1 MIQNYNSSFNG
12 MRLLRT
18 LKPDRGS
25 TRTRLASGIV
35 KNCSMQLV
43 LFLFMLLGVT
53 QSSFAQVSSYTFA
66 QSNGT
71 YTAITGGTLHGTAID
86 NNNYSFTLPFT
97 FTYNGTGYTVAR
109 PTSNGFLVLGGS
121 APSTS
126 QYTPLSSGTTNFAI
140 SAMARDLNSTIRS
153 EVIGTAPNRVYV
165 CQWSSAYR
173 YAVGTGENLNAQIRL
188 YEGTNKIEIIYGTF
202 TTTNTAVA
210 TGPMQVGLR
219 GSAATDF
226 NTRTTT
232 TDWTATTAGGTNAA
246 TMAGTSTVKPASGL
260 TYTFTAPTDPF
271 VTATTLTAFGNV
283 CKDVTSNAN
292 SFTVTGGN
300 LTGDVT
306 VGALTGY
313 TYSATT
319 GGTYT
324 STLTLTPTSGSLSAV
339 SVFVKLTPTALT
351 TYNGNIPLTGGGLAA
366 TVNVA
371 ASGTGVN
378 TAPGVS
384 ANGNATTVSMTD
396 ATITGATINSL
407 GCTAVTAYGIEYSTT
422 SGFTGG
428 TGTQVAGTGFS
439 GIAGGTFSASLSA
452 LTAGTT
458 YYYRAYA
465 TNGGGTTYSS
475 TVSSFAP
482 LASGQV
488 GGGTGTT
495 TATMPVSSYFGYS
508 YTQQLYLATEINATG
523 TPGNTYITKVRFLPS
538 SVQTPLSTYNNWTI
552 YIGNT
557 AKTSFSS
564 TTDWVASTDLTQVFS
579 GTIATLT
586 NGAWVE
592 ITLSTPFLWDGTSNL
607 VIAVDENAD
616 SYTNS
621 DSTGTAWQAFTATN
635 RGIYV
640 RSDTVNPTAATPGT
654 GTTQNTVPQVQMVMT
669 TPPACGIPSSIV
681 GAATA
686 FNAGTATWV
695 APVNGTPTGYE
706 WELRTSGAAGSGA
719 TGRID
724 NGTTTSAGTI
734 SYSATLSGNTTYTLY
749 VRTNCSG
756 TYSSWSAGSSFTTP
770 CTPLTTFPY
779 TENFNSVTTPALPS
793 CYVSNDV
800 NGDGDKWI
808 SYSTYGTGSSNC
820 AGLYTDLNSGAN
832 NDYLILPAMTLTGNQ
847 RLRFSVAARSSGE
860 PNDYRVVLST
870 TNTNPASFTTVLRP
884 LTTVSNTTQTPIS
897 WIDLTPYTGTVYI
910 AIHVPSGGADG
921 YYLYVDDITV
931 DTAPVRAIAS
941 GDFAVGSNWSNGTG
955 PVCGQL
961 SQIPSG
967 ITMTVSSGTITS
979 GQLEIASGGAL
990 NVSGGTLTV
999 GCTNNDSYIDNSGTI
1014 NVSGGTLAVN
1024 GSIVNN
1030 TGSTFIQSAGNIT
1043 IDGNNNNTPASSV
1056 ASGTPLL
1063 AFGTTLANFATGTVT
1078 LNGGT
1083 LTIVDP
1089 HTATTNT
1096 SAYALYGNF
1105 ASGVAFTASPNHTL
1119 QFGDGT
1125 STQAGGNASGF
1136 YYNLFVGSG
1145 RMNLGSVTVNNPGA
1159 VASRI
1164 VTQVTTT
1171 GMTGNFTVTS
1181 GTYTQGGAITYIGG
1195 NIVVNSGGIYVA
1207 NGTTHFALI
1216 SGTTVNAQTVA
1227 QSVTVNGTGAIQ
1239 NLATT
1244 PTGNFDSITFK
1255 NTSATGVTIN
1265 PLNQVVANAAVAASV
1280 RNNLTFDGK
1289 ASTTGGKTLLYGTLA
1304 TPGSG
1309 SLVVTSGGMVPGS
1322 AYGRGWNT
1330 AQTGTGLTGGSVPTG
1345 TGSQFPLIDENGNA
1359 RHAWIERVSPTDAGI
1374 ISMMYTAAAGTSP
1387 VSITDGA
1394 YTVDTRSNG
1403 KWSVSVLGTDMAATT
1418 YKLAVSGT
1426 TIFGS
1431 SPATAVARLVTDSA
1445 AIGTFQA
1452 GTTLPHAQRTDLTLA
1467 MLTGQDFYM
1476 GINSSDIPFLSV
1488 QNGNWNDGTTWN
1500 KGTVPTAT
1508 DIVTISTGHTV
1519 TVDNTV
1525 SATAAVASA
1534 LNVNAGGT
1542 LAVSANSL
1550 TVTNAVT
1557 NAATAVINVAGGTL
1571 GATTIANSG
1580 TVTVSG
1586 ATVNVTGASGT
1597 GISNPSG
1604 AVFTLNSGTVTIG
1617 AAGGSNRKFTN
1628 AGTLTVAGGTLNI
1641 NGNLAHSGTAFNHSG
1656 GAINI
1661 DPNAAGVAGNSS
1673 TSSDY
1678 TLNLTAPVN
1687 WTGGTI
1693 TLVDPPASTSA
1704 FHYSVYY
1711 SNATVSESSASHTL
1725 RFGDAASSTAGG
1737 NAIGFYVYNSTGR
1750 LNAGNVVVNGPAAGT
1765 ATATNRVVKLGTG
1778 FGVKGNFTLQN
1789 SAEFSHAGVEL
1800 IVAGNINIDA
1810 TSKYTA
1816 NGTLTLALPSGT
1828 TSAVNTAAQTIT
1840 YAGTIENVAGAATAN
1855 LTSFTVN
1862 NSNAT
1867 GVTLNNPLTMSGTFT
1882 LTSGII
1888 NTTTTNLL
1896 TLGTATAAGTLN
1908 NIGSAT
1914 AYING
1919 PFART
1924 FGASRTASGSYG
1936 VATTFPVGTSAGY
1949 QAINVD
1955 PTTTAG
1961 GAVTFVAQ
1969 AFTTNSGTQG
1979 VGVTTLSPRRWE
1991 TYITN
1996 GAANFTNAFVRL
2008 RDDSIAATNKIVQ
2021 SSSAAGEYAPVAS
2034 VTNYATGILTTATAL
2049 VGADYKGYFAF
2060 GDLNPCDVPANQ
2072 PTAFVASS
2080 ITNTTLTASFTA
2092 AATTPAPTT
2101 SHYLVVRYNTTPG
2114 AVTITDPVANTVYA
2128 VNATLGTGANT
2139 GTVVYNGTGTT
2150 FTQTGLTGA
2159 NTYQYY
2165 VYSYNNTGCYGP
2177 IYNIT
2182 SPLVQ
2187 SVTTCATATGTPGTP
2202 AVVSSTGTT
2211 LNTQWTASS
2220 TAGVTYEIDVA
2231 TNAGFTA
2238 FVPGYQALNVGSA
2251 VSANITGLTQGTTY
2265 YIRVRAL
2272 SGTVCYSANS
2282 TSLTATTQYI
2292 TTAPWTE
2299 GFAVASTVPAGWVAA
2314 NWTVGTIVA
2323 GNTNIGIYRNLYVTV
2338 PTANVTTIN
2347 VGTLPASQQLTLK
2360 YYYANYG
2367 DQSTSPAA
2375 GAGNIVVAVSTDYGV
2390 TYTDIGTVANDG
2402 TLGWKEYTRDLS
2414 AYAGS
2419 LVKIRVTGNWSS
2431 GDYYLALDDFKIDT
2445 IPACGKPQTSA
2456 TAMASATS
2464 INASWT
2470 LPLAGTPTGYEYAV
2484 TTSATPP
2491 SSGTAAA
2498 GLSVSGI
2505 TVTPNTSYY
2514 LHVRSVCGEGVYS
2527 DWLTTSFYSGYCLAP
2542 ATDDDTIYITS
2553 FVTDGGYTNI
2563 NNTSTFTTGGYSN
2576 FTTLSVSQSQGQ
2588 QVNFTGDAYDYWG
2601 DGFEARV
2608 YVDWNNDFDFDDAN
2622 EMVFD
2627 DYSLLSG
2634 SITVP
2639 AGTPVGNYRM
2649 RVRIDYDEYPVPAC
2663 GTTTEGE
2670 TEDYIFKVV
2679 PVPTCYVPAG
2689 LSAATATYTTA
2700 NLSWSAPATAPVPSG
2715 YEYAVTTS
2723 ATPPASGTA
2732 TTATS
2737 VPGYSGLTLDTT
2749 YYLHVRSNCD
2759 ANGYSDWTTLQFL
2772 QGYCSAASTS
2782 TGYYISS
2789 FATTGGASNISNS
2802 TSALST
2808 GGYGNFTAMAVSQ
2821 SEGNNVNFTV
2831 TPFNGTYTYGIA
2843 IWVDWNDDLTF
2854 DTSERMYN
2862 SAAYVASASS
2872 SFAVPMGAIIGNH
2885 RMRVRIDYYSTNP
2898 SACGAIQYGEAED
2911 YTFTVIP
2918 SAPKITSFTPTA
2930 VCVGAGDTVTITG
2943 NYFTGATAV
2952 KFNGTDAASFNVVS
2966 ATSITAVVPAAAA
2979 TGTISVTSADGT
2991 GTSTGSLTVNQYP
3004 TVNDITGGGVSVCMP
3019 NTLQLSSTTT
3029 GGTWS
3034 SSDTNIATVSSTG
3047 LVTPV
3052 TAGTVTISYGVT
3064 TTGCT
3069 TTKTTTVTFN
3079 QPANITIQPASET
3092 VTPNS
3097 TLAFSVTATGTNLTY
3112 QWEVA
3117 ADGVNFTP
3125 VTDGV
3130 TYDGTTTATL
3140 TINEATTG
3148 MNQYK
3153 YHVVVSGTAPC
3164 GSVTSGAA
3172 TLTISDIGIT
3182 SQPSNV
3188 TLCDSGAGT
3197 ANFSVATTGSNLT
3210 FEWQQDAGTGTWL
3223 PLANGTVGSVTY
3235 SGADTNTLSLSGL
3248 TAANNAFRY
3257 RAFVQDGGATAL
3269 SNPATLTVNSAAVI
3283 NTQPANQVACSTGTT
3298 SNFVVDASGTGL
3310 TYQWQYATSAGGAY
3324 SNVTNAT
3331 PLGVTYAG
3339 ATTNTLAVTNA
3350 TNTPVVPTYYYRVVI
3365 TGTAPCG
3372 TVTSNPA
3379 TLTINAPA
3387 ISAPPAATTVVRSNS
3402 ATFSVTT
3409 AAPAPTY
3416 QWQFSTTLGG
3426 TYSNVADST
3435 PAGTTYSGDQSATLT
3450 VNAATTAVGTGY
3462 YYRVVVTSGG
3472 CTVTS
3477 AGAQLTVTDY
3487 CVGTVT
3493 NAHTTDYMTAIS
3505 VATTS
3510 LNSTPGLVGNAAN
3523 NYYALLTGSNN
3534 TATFFQ
3540 AYSYTASVTVL
3551 SGNANPEG
3559 VGIWIDFNNDGDFA
3573 DTNEFLGAASIAS
3586 TATGTITMNIPA
3598 NATTGSRRMRV
3609 RNVRNQTMTQGSVC
3623 TTYARGTTVDY
3634 IVTIAQPAGPAITS
3648 FTPDS
3653 YCADTGVITITGTN
3667 LTGGALTIGGTAVTP
3682 VVVNA
3687 AGTQLT
3693 ATVNA
3698 GISGAVVITTPGGT
3712 ATSSNFS
3719 VTAPPAVTL
3728 SAATGS
3734 ICAGESSNVI
3744 TLTAGGSS
3752 YDTFTVTSVPAG
3764 APYSGNAA
3772 TGYTFSPTVNTV
3784 YTIAGTQ
3791 SGGTCARSATFTV
3804 TVKPNPVYPVTPA
3817 TAEMC
3822 SGQIQALTISGAI
3835 GGTGIFGTGTTVSG
3849 NTDTTR
3855 PNPLSGYYG
3864 GQKAQMMFRAS
3875 ELSAQNMQAGSK
3887 INAITFNLGTFAASA
3902 CTDFTIRMGST
3913 SATDLTSGFA
3923 TGTSAVY
3930 GPATFTPSGT
3940 GLVTFTLTTPFTWD
3954 GTSNIIVETVHNAG
3968 NGGNGSGSNTL
3979 YSVTSF
3985 NCSYFRMQDSVSG
3998 GIAGFDAATAGVVAT
4013 STSRPNMTFVFTNSG
4028 ATWAP
4033 TTGLYTDA
4041 AATVAYTGTYA
4052 RTVYAK
4058 PGTTTTYT
4066 ATVNNGSGCSSSS
4079 SADITV
4085 NPKSWIGGTSAD
4097 WNDPANWC
4105 GGQVPTALDNVVIAD
4120 VTNQPIVS
4128 GNVTVVGNNLTVADG
4143 ATLEVQGGSVLN
4155 ITNAVTVAPTGS
4167 LTLDNY
4173 AHLLQGSSV
4182 TTNPNSGNID
4192 VFRLSSP
4199 MYRLDYT
4206 MWSSPVENQK
4216 LKDFS
4221 PETLNNRFYIYN
4233 ELTDEYATIADPVNT
4248 NMAEG
4253 RGYLI
4258 RVENTHPAYNA
4269 TTNAPG
4275 TPWQGEFSGKPRSGN
4290 IDVPMSNTL
4299 NGYNAV
4305 GNPYPSPIN
4314 IFAFYAA
4321 NTNTIVDG
4329 SALYFWRKKND
4340 ASTGYYARVTKLAY
4354 TANTGNAWGDTG
4366 GTAFNGA
4373 PSSWVINPGQGFIVQ
4388 STGGTLHF
4396 NNAMRV
4402 GLNNQQFFR
4411 TAQNEEDAVISRL
4424 WLNVTGSEGQFAQAA
4439 IGYTDITTMGI
4450 DYGWDGKAFVNDGTA
4465 SLFSLVGEEPLGIQ
4479 ARSEFDP
4486 ADVVPM
4492 GFRVDTPGTYTIT
4505 LDHMDGVFSGDQDI
4519 FLKDNLLGGIT
4530 HDLKAGN
4537 YTFETEAGLFTSRF
4551 EVVYA
4556 EALGTNNPVLDANNV
4571 IVYKQGTSI
4580 NINAGVLE
4588 MTDVTIYDT
4597 RGRILYSKDGINA
4610 TETVISNLHS
4620 DQQVLI
4626 IQINTE
4632 KGRVTKRII
4641 Y

>member
-1 MIQNYNSSFNG
+1 

-25 TRTRLASGIV
+25 TRTGLASRIA
-35 KNCSMQLV
+35 KNCNVQLV
-43 LFLFMLLGVT
+43 LFLFMLLGVM
-53 QSSFAQVSSYTFA
+53 QGSFAQVASYTFT

-86 NNNYSFTLPFT
+86 DNNYSFTLPFT

-173 YAVGTGENLNAQIRL
+173 YAVGSGENLNAQIRL
-188 YEGTNKIEIIYGTF
+188 YEGTNKIDIVYGTF
-202 TTTNTAVA
+202 TTTNTAVG
-210 TGPMQVGLR
+210 TGAIQVGLR
-219 GSAATDF
+219 GSATTDF
-226 NTRTTT
+226 ATRTTT
-232 TDWTATTAGGTNAA
+232 TDWTATTAGSTNAA
-246 TMAGTSTVKPASGL
+246 TMAGTTTVKPASGL
-260 TYTFTAPTDPF
+260 TYTYSPPTDPYA
-271 VTATTLTAFGNV
+271 TATALTAFGNV
-283 CKDVTSNAN
+283 CKDVTSAAN

-300 LTGDVT
+300 LTGAVT

-313 TYSATT
+313 TYSATS

-339 SVFVKLTPTALT
+339 PVFVKFTPTAYT
-351 TYNGNIPLTGGGLAA
+351 TYNGNIPLTGGGLVA

-378 TAPGVS
+378 TAPGISV
-384 ANGNATTVSMTD
+384 NGSATTVSLTG

-422 SGFTGG
+422 SGFTAG

-439 GIAGGTFSASLSA
+439 GSAGGTFSALLSG

-458 YYYRAYA
+458 YFYRAYA
-465 TNGGGTTYSS
+465 TNGGGTTYFS
-475 TVSSFAP
+475 TASSFST
-482 LASGQV
+482 LATGQI

-508 YTQQLYLATEINATG
+508 YSQQLYLATEINATG

-538 SVQTPLSTYNNWTI
+538 SVQTPLSTYNNWTV

-557 AKTSFSS
+557 PKTSFGSA
-564 TTDWVASTDLTQVFS
+564 TDWVASTDLTQVFS
-579 GTIATLT
+579 GTIPTLT

-592 ITLSTPFLWDGTSNL
+592 ITLTTPFLWDGTNNL
-607 VIAVDENAD
+607 VIAVDENAA
-616 SYTNS
+616 SYTDS
-621 DSTGTAWQAFTATN
+621 DTTGTTWQAFTATN

-640 RSDTVNPTAATPGT
+640 RSDTVNPTAATPGS
-654 GTTQNTVPQVQMVMT
+654 GTTQSTVPQVQLVMT

-686 FNAGTATWV
+686 FNAGTATW
-695 APVNGTPTGYE
+695 ATPVNGTPTGYE

-756 TYSSWSAGSSFTTP
+756 TYSLWSGGSSFTTP

-779 TENFNSVTTPALPS
+779 TENFNSVTIPALPS
-793 CYVSNDV
+793 CYVANDV
-800 NGDGDKWI
+800 NADGDKWI
-808 SYSTYGTGSSNC
+808 TYDTYGTSGSLC
-820 AGLYTDLNSGAN
+820 AGLYTDGNSGAN

-847 RLRFSVAARSSGE
+847 RMRFSVAARSSGE

-870 TNTNPASFTTVLRP
+870 TDANPASFTTVLRP
-884 LTTVSNTTQTPIS
+884 LTTVSNTTQTQTS

-910 AIHVPSGGADG
+910 AIHVPAGGLDG
-921 YYLYVDDITV
+921 WYLYVDDIIV

-979 GQLEIASGGAL
+979 GQLEIASGGTL
-990 NVSGGTLTV
+990 NVTGGTLTV
-999 GCTNNDSYIDNSGTI
+999 GCTNNNSYIDNSGTL

-1024 GSIVNN
+1024 GYIVNN
-1030 TGSTFIQSAGNIT
+1030 TGSTFTQSAGNIT
-1043 IDGNNNNTPASSV
+1043 IDGNNNNTPATSV

-1063 AFGTTLANFATGTVT
+1063 GFGTSTTSFATGNVNLT
-1078 LNGGT
+1078 GGT

-1125 STQAGGNASGF
+1125 STQAGGNTSGF

-1145 RMNLGSVTVNNPGA
+1145 RLNLGSVTVNNPGA

-1164 VTQVTTT
+1164 VTQVATT
-1171 GMTGNFTVTS
+1171 GMTGNFTVTA
-1181 GTYTQGGAITYIGG
+1181 GTYTQGGSTTYIGG

-1216 SGTTVNAQTVA
+1216 AGTTINSQTVA
-1227 QSVTVNGTGAIQ
+1227 QSVTVNGTGTIQ
-1239 NLATT
+1239 NLATS
-1244 PTGNFDSITFK
+1244 PTGNFDSVIFK

-1280 RNNLTFDGK
+1280 RNNITFDGK
-1289 ASTTGGKTLLYGTLA
+1289 ASTTGGKTLLWGTLA

-1309 SLVVTSGGMVPGS
+1309 SVTVTSGGMVPGS

-1330 AQTGTGLTGGSVPTG
+1330 GQTGTAIATGAIPGG

-1359 RHAWIERVSPTDAGI
+1359 RHAWIERVTPTDAGI
-1374 ISMMYTAAAGTSP
+1374 ISVMYTAGSGTTP

-1394 YTVDTRSNG
+1394 YVVDTRSNG
-1403 KWSVSVLGTDMAATT
+1403 KWTVSVLGTDIAATT

-1426 TIFGS
+1426 AMFGS
-1431 SPATAVARLVTDSA
+1431 SPATAVARLVTASA
-1445 AIGTFQA
+1445 ALGTFQA

-1467 MLTGQDFYM
+1467 QLTGQDFYM
-1476 GINSSDIPFLSV
+1476 GINSNDVPFLSV
-1488 QNGNWNDGTTWN
+1488 QNGNWNEGTTWN
-1500 KGTVPTAT
+1500 KGTVPSAT
-1508 DIVTISTGHTV
+1508 DIVTVSTGHTV

-1525 SATAAVASA
+1525 STAPAVASA

-1542 LAVSANSL
+1542 LAVSANAL
-1550 TVTNAVT
+1550 TVTNT
-1557 NAATAVINVAGGTL
+1557 LTTAATAAINATGGTL

-1586 ATVNVTGASGT
+1586 ATINVAGASGT

-1604 AVFTLNSGTVTIG
+1604 AVFILNSGTVNIG
-1617 AAGGSNRKFTN
+1617 AAGGNDRRFTN

-1641 NGNLAHSGTAFNHSG
+1641 NGNLAHSGTAFNQSG
-1656 GAINI
+1656 GNINI
-1661 DPNAAGVAGNSS
+1661 DPNAAGVTANST
-1673 TSSDY
+1673 TSSNY

-1704 FHYSVYY
+1704 SHYSLYY
-1711 SNATVSESSASHTL
+1711 SNSTVSEVSASHTL
-1725 RFGDAASSTAGG
+1725 RFGDAVSSTAGG
-1737 NAIGFYVYNSTGR
+1737 NAIGFYVLNSTGR
-1750 LNAGNVVVNGPAAGT
+1750 LNAGNVVVNGPATGT
-1765 ATATNRVVKLGTG
+1765 ATATNRIVKLNSG
-1778 FGVKGNFTLQN
+1778 FGVRGNFTMQN
-1789 SAEFSHAGVEL
+1789 AAEFSHASVEL
-1800 IVAGNINIDA
+1800 IVAGNISIDA

-1828 TSAVNTAAQTIT
+1828 SSVVNTAAQTIT
-1840 YAGTIENVAGAATAN
+1840 NLGTIENVAGAATAN
-1855 LTSFTVN
+1855 LTSFTIN

-1867 GVTLNNPLTMSGTFT
+1867 GVTLNSPLTMSGTLT
-1882 LTSGII
+1882 LTSGKV
-1888 NTTTTNLL
+1888 NTTSTNLL

-1908 NIGSAT
+1908 NVGSAT

-1924 FGASRTASGSYG
+1924 FAASRTASGSYG
-1936 VATTFPVGTSAGY
+1936 VGTTFPVGTSAGY
-1949 QAINVD
+1949 QAINID

-1961 GAVTFVAQ
+1961 GAVKFMAQ

-1979 VGVTTLSPRRWE
+1979 VGVTSLSQDRWE
-1991 TYITN
+1991 TSIIS
-1996 GAANFTNAFVRL
+1996 GAANFTNAFIRL

-2021 SSSAAGEYAPVAS
+2021 SSSPAGEYTPITS
-2034 VTNYATGILTTATAL
+2034 VSNFATGTLTTATAL

-2060 GDLNPCDVPANQ
+2060 GDLNPCSVPADQ
-2072 PTAFVASS
+2072 PTAFVASA
-2080 ITNTTLTASFTA
+2080 ITNTTLTGSYTA
-2092 AATTPAPTT
+2092 AASAP
-2101 SHYLVVRYNTTPG
+2101 SHYLVVRYNITSG
-2114 AVTITDPVANTVYA
+2114 AATVTNPVDYTVYA
-2128 VNATLGTGANT
+2128 ANAALGT
-2139 GTVVYNGTGTT
+2139 GTVVYNGNALT
-2150 FTQTGLTGA
+2150 FSQTGLTGA

-2177 IYNIT
+2177 VYNTT

-2202 AVVSSTGTT
+2202 AIVSSTTT
-2211 LNTQWTASS
+2211 SLNTQWTASS
-2220 TAGVTYEIDVA
+2220 TAGVTYELDVA
-2231 TNAGFTA
+2231 TNAGFTT

-2251 VSANITGLTQGTTY
+2251 LSANITGLTQGTTY

-2272 SGTVCYSANS
+2272 NGTVCYSANS

-2314 NWTVGTIVA
+2314 NWTVGIIVA
-2323 GNTNIGIYRNLYVTV
+2323 GNTNIGIYRNLYSGNT
-2338 PTANVTTIN
+2338 TSNLSTIN
-2347 VGTLPASQQLTLK
+2347 VGVLPASQQLTLK
-2360 YYYANYG
+2360 YYYANYD
-2367 DQSTSPAA
+2367 DQSTSPVA
-2375 GAGNIVVAVSTDYGV
+2375 GSGNMVVSVSTDYGA
-2390 TYTDIGTVANDG
+2390 TYTDIGTIANDG
-2402 TLGWKEYTRDLS
+2402 TLAWKEYTRDLS

-2419 LVKIRVTGNWSS
+2419 IVKIRVTGNWIS
-2431 GDYYLALDDFKIDT
+2431 GDYYLALDDFKIDA
-2445 IPACGKPQTSA
+2445 IPACGKPQASA
-2456 TAMASATS
+2456 TAMASTTS
-2464 INASWT
+2464 VNVSWT
-2470 LPLAGTPTGYEYAV
+2470 APLLSTPTGYEYVV

-2505 TVTPNTSYY
+2505 TVTPNTTYY
-2514 LHVRSVCGEGVYS
+2514 LHVRSVCSEGVYS
-2527 DWLTTSFYSGYCLAP
+2527 DWLTTPFYSGYCLAP
-2542 ATDDDTIYITS
+2542 ATSATTIYITS
-2553 FVTDGGYTNI
+2553 FGTSGGYTNI
-2563 NNTSTFTTGGYSN
+2563 NNTSANGTGGYSD
-2576 FTTLSVSQSQGQ
+2576 FTTVSASASQGQ
-2588 QVNFTGDAYDYWG
+2588 QVNFNAVVADTWG
-2601 DGFEARV
+2601 DGFGIGV
-2608 YVDWNNDFDFDDAN
+2608 FIDWNNDLDFNDAG
-2622 EMVFD
+2622 EMVFS
-2627 DYSLLSG
+2627 DYDYDTFAG
-2634 SITVP
+2634 SFTVP
-2639 AGTPVGNYRM
+2639 AGTPAGNYRM
-2649 RVRIDYDEYPVPAC
+2649 RVRVDYDEYPVPAC

-2670 TEDYIFKVV
+2670 TEDYIIKVV
-2679 PVPTCYVPAG
+2679 PVPTCYVPTG
-2689 LSAATATYTTA
+2689 LSASTATFTTA
-2700 NLSWSAPATAPVPSG
+2700 NLSWSAPSTAPVPSG

-2723 ATPPASGTA
+2723 AIPPASGTA

-2737 VPGYSGLTLDTT
+2737 VSGYGALTLDTT

-2759 ANGYSDWTTLQFL
+2759 ANGYSDWTTVQFV
-2772 QGYCSAASTS
+2772 QGYCSAISTS

-2789 FATTGGASNISNS
+2789 FATTGGAANISNS

-2854 DTSERMYN
+2854 ATSERMYN
-2862 SAAYVASASS
+2862 SAAYVSSASS
-2872 SFAVPMGAIIGNH
+2872 SFAVPMGATIGNH
-2885 RMRVRIDYYSTNP
+2885 RMRVRIDYYSQNP
-2898 SACGAIQYGEAED
+2898 SACGSIQYGETED

-2918 SAPKITSFTPTA
+2918 SAPKITSFTPTS

-2952 KFNGTDAASFNVVS
+2952 KFNGVNAASFNVVS
-2966 ATSITAVVPAAAA
+2966 ATSITAVVPAAAT
-2979 TGTISVTSADGT
+2979 TGTISVTSANGT
-2991 GTSTGSLTVNQYP
+2991 GISTGSLTVNPYP
-3004 TVNDITGGGVSVCMP
+3004 TVNNITGGGVSVCMP
-3019 NTLQLSSTTT
+3019 NTVQLSNATT

-3034 SSDTNIATVSSTG
+3034 SSDINIATVSSTG

-3052 TAGTVTISYGVT
+3052 AAGTVTISYSVT

-3079 QPANITIQPASET
+3079 QPANITVQPASET

-3097 TLAFSVTATGTNLTY
+3097 TLAFSVTATGTGLTY

-3125 VTDGV
+3125 VTNGAV
-3130 TYDGTTTATL
+3130 YDGATTATL
-3140 TINEATTG
+3140 TINEATAG
-3148 MNQYK
+3148 MNHYV
-3153 YHVVVSGTAPC
+3153 YHVIVSGTAPC

-3182 SQPSNV
+3182 SHPSGV

-3197 ANFSVATTGSNLT
+3197 ASFSITTTGTNLT

-3223 PLANGTVGSVTY
+3223 PISNETTGGVTY

-3269 SNPATLTVNSAAVI
+3269 SNPATLTVNSAVVI
-3283 NTQPANQVACSTGTT
+3283 NTQPSNMIACSAGSTT
-3298 SNFVVDASGTGL
+3298 NFVVAATGTGL
-3310 TYQWQYATSAGGAY
+3310 TYQWQYATSAGGTY
-3324 SNVTNAT
+3324 SNVANAT

-3350 TNTPVVPTYYYRVVI
+3350 TNTPTAPTYYYRVVI
-3365 TGTAPCG
+3365 SGTAPCG
-3372 TVTSNPA
+3372 PVTSNPA
-3379 TLTINAPA
+3379 TLTINAPT
-3387 ISAPPAATTVVRSNS
+3387 ISAAPVAASVVRSNS

-3409 AAPAPTY
+3409 AAPSPTY
-3416 QWQFSTTLGG
+3416 QWQFATTLGG
-3426 TYSNVADST
+3426 TYTDVADST
-3435 PAGTTYSGDQSATLT
+3435 PAGTTYSGAQSATLT

-3487 CVGTVT
+3487 CLGTVT
-3493 NAHTTDYMTAIS
+3493 NTHTTDYMTAIS
-3505 VATTS
+3505 VATTT

-3523 NYYALLTGSNN
+3523 NYYELLTGSNN
-3534 TATFFQ
+3534 TATFYQ
-3540 AYSYTASVTVL
+3540 AYSYTASITAL
-3551 SGNANPEG
+3551 SGNTNPEG

-3573 DTNEFLGAASIAS
+3573 DTSEFLGAASIAS
-3586 TATGTITMNIPA
+3586 AATGTITMNIPA
-3598 NATTGSRRMRV
+3598 NAPAGVRRMRV
-3609 RNVRNQTMTQGSVC
+3609 RNVRNQTMTQGTVC
-3623 TTYARGTTVDY
+3623 TAYARGTTVDY
-3634 IVTIAQPAGPAITS
+3634 LVTIAVPAAPSITS
-3648 FTPDS
+3648 FTPGS
-3653 YCADTGVITITGTN
+3653 YCADSGVITITGTN
-3667 LTGGALTIGGTAVTP
+3667 LTGGTLKVGATPITP
-3682 VVVNA
+3682 VVINA
-3687 AGTQLT
+3687 AGTQMT

-3698 GISGAVVITTPGGT
+3698 GISGAVAVTTPGGT

-3719 VTAPPAVTL
+3719 VTAPPALTL
-3728 SAATGS
+3728 SAATGT
-3734 ICAGESSNVI
+3734 ICAGNASNVI

-3752 YDTFTVTSVPAG
+3752 YDVFTVTSVPAG

-3784 YTIAGTQ
+3784 YTIAATQ
-3791 SGGTCARSATFTV
+3791 SGGGTCARSATFTA
-3804 TVKPNPVYPVTPA
+3804 TVLPNPVFPVTPA

-3822 SGQIQALTISGAI
+3822 SGQIQTLTVTGTMSGSGVI
-3835 GGTGIFGTGTTVSG
+3835 GTGTTVSA
-3849 NTDTTR
+3849 NTDTSR

-3864 GQKAQMMFRAS
+3864 GQKAQMMFKAS
-3875 ELSAQNMQAGSK
+3875 ELTGLSMQAGSQ
-3887 INAITFNLGTFAASA
+3887 ISAISLNLGAYSASA
-3902 CTDFTIRMGST
+3902 CTNFTIRMGSVAGT
-3913 SATDLTSGFA
+3913 TTDLTGFVS
-3923 TGTSAVY
+3923 GTSTVY
-3930 GPATFTPSGT
+3930 GPTTFTPSAT
-3940 GLVTFTLTTPFTWD
+3940 GLVTFTLTTPYTWD

-3968 NGGNGSGSNTL
+3968 NGGNGSGSNTV
-3979 YSVTSF
+3979 YSSTPF
-3985 NCSYFRMQDSVSG
+3985 NSSYFRMQDNVTG
-3998 GIAGFDAATAGVVAT
+3998 GIAGMDAATGGVAAVAA
-4013 STSRPNMTFVFTNSG
+4013 SRPNITFVFSAP
-4028 ATWAP
+4028 ATAAWSP

-4041 AATVAYTGTYA
+4041 AATVAYTGTSIK
-4052 RTVYAK
+4052 TVYAK
-4058 PGTTTTYT
+4058 PGTTTTYVAT
-4066 ATVNNGSGCSSSS
+4066 ANNGNGCSSVS
-4079 SADITV
+4079 SATITV
-4085 NPKSWIGGTSAD
+4085 NPKSWIGGTSTD
-4097 WNDPANWC
+4097 WNNPANWC
-4105 GGQVPTALDNVVIAD
+4105 GGQVPTALDNVVIGD
-4120 VTNQPIVS
+4120 VTNQPVVS
-4128 GNVTVVGNNLTVADG
+4128 GNVTVLGNTLTVADG

-4167 LTLDNY
+4167 LTLENY
-4173 AHLLQGSSV
+4173 AHLIQGSGV

-4206 MWSSPVENQK
+4206 MWSSPVEGQK
-4216 LKDFS
+4216 LKAFS

-4233 ELTDEYATIADPVNT
+4233 ELTDQYATITDPVT
-4248 NMAEG
+4248 TDMAEG

-4275 TPWQGEFSGKPRSGN
+4275 TPWQGEFIGKPRSGN

-4314 IFAFYAA
+4314 IHAFYAA
-4321 NTNTIVDG
+4321 NTNTIADG

-4340 ASTGYYARVTKLAY
+4340 AATGSYARVTKLAY
-4354 TANTGNAWGDTG
+4354 TANTSNAWGDTG

-4373 PSSWVINPGQGFIVQ
+4373 PNTWVINPGQGFIVQ
-4388 STGGTLHF
+4388 ATGGTLHF

-4424 WLNVTGSEGQFAQAA
+4424 WLNLTGTEGQFAQAA
-4439 IGYTDITTMGI
+4439 IGYTDMTTMGI
-4450 DYGWDGKAFVNDGTA
+4450 DYGWDGKAFVNDGNAT
-4465 SLFSLVGEEPLGIQ
+4465 LFSLAGEEALGIQ

-4492 GFRVDTPGTYTIT
+4492 GFRADTPGTYTIT

-4519 FLKDNLLGGIT
+4519 FLKDNLLGGLT
-4530 HDLKAGN
+4530 HDLKASN

-4556 EALGTNNPVLDANNV
+4556 EALGTHNPVLDPNNV

-4580 NINAGVLE
+4580 NINAGVLQ

-4620 DQQVLI
+4620 DQQVLL